1 MSLQFSDTT
10 NLNGIVE
17 LIDSNCGTNS
27 TSYTL
32 KDKARD
38 VNLAALRLQML
49 AIQAEGRFQVDDINH
64 TKDPALTADLIS
76 GQRDYHFTKD
86 EQSNYILDIYKVM
99 VKDNAGIWQELK
111 QIDQQSPTS
120 GMNPLWGMLSGQDI
134 GGTPDKYDKSWN
146 GIFLE
151 PVPNY
156 SWRTAN
162 EGEQGLKLWV
172 NREHSYFVST
182 DTTKVLGFGH
192 AFHEYLA
199 LRPSYM
205 YAYRKGLANKKDLQL
220 EVIRM
225 EDEIEEYFSKRAKDE
240 PTKIIPVYRSSR

>member
-1 MSLQFSDTT
+1 MLVFNDTT
-10 NLNGIVE
+10 NGTGICQ
-17 LIDSNCGTNS
+17 LIDANCGTDT
-27 TSYTL
+27 TSYPL

-38 VNLAALRLQML
+38 VNLAALHFQMI

-64 TKDPALTADLIS
+64 TKDPILTADLTS
-76 GQRDYHFTKD
+76 GQRDYHFTTD

-99 VKDNAGIWQELK
+99 IKDPAGLWVEMSK
-111 QIDQQSPTS
+111 IDQQLPNS
-120 GMNPLWGMLSGQDI
+120 GMNSVRGMLDGQDI
-134 GGTPDKYDKSWN
+134 GGTPTKYDKSWN

-162 EGEQGLKLWV
+162 EGEQGLKIWV
-172 NREHSYFVST
+172 NREHSYFVYT

-205 YAYRKGLANKKDLQL
+205 YAYRKGLSNKKDLQIEML
-220 EVIRM
+220 RM
-225 EDEIEEYFSKRAKDE
+225 EDEIENYFSKRAKDE
-240 PTKIIPVYRSSR
+240 PTRIIPVFRSSR